1 MYQQIAAQE
10 LFLRG
15 FQLDGQ
21 FRMTGWPFRRTGW
34 PFRRTGLPFGHPAN
48 MLGVALA
55 NGAPEMYFRVGWS
68 AVESACWYI

>member
-1 MYQQIAAQE
+1 MHQQIAAQE

-21 FRMTGWPFRRTGW
+21 FRMTGWPFRRTG
-34 PFRRTGLPFGHPAN
+34 LPFGHPAN

-55 NGAPEMYFRVGWS
+55 NGAPEKYFRVGWS
-68 AVESACWYI
+68 AVESTCWYI